1 MAIVYIIVDGRNLVK
16 DMPVPVTHIS
26 IFAALSGN
34 IPGGDPTRGII
45 RPLDKDGDKAKRL
58 SQQVEL
64 GLCLHLAL
72 SRRCPAVEVKEKRH
86 RGLNKAVRRFSQHT

>member
-1 MAIVYIIVDGRNLVK
+1 MIADGRNLVK

-26 IFAALSGN
+26 ILAALSGN
-34 IPGGDPTRGII
+34 IPGGDPTWGII
-45 RPLDKDGDKAKRL
+45 RPLDEDSNEAKRL

-86 RGLNKAVRRFSQHT
+86 RGLDGAMRRCYMFPTFFT